1 MRGTLEHLLLKKI
14 YANSID
20 GISSSL
26 VVLTRQ
32 LGLFQ
37 EILEP
42 IIISL
47 IDKGSL
53 EEEAEKCCN
62 LTPLGRKQLTV
73 VMTGGTFDLLHTGHV
88 STLQQSKLLGDVLV
102 VVIATDKVV
111 QNFKSHPPTNTQDE
125 RAQLVKNIRDVDA
138 AFVGDE
144 TDFMKTVDLINPD
157 IITLGFD
164 QRHDEKKL
172 FQELSSRGHKHVK
185 IVRLKKHIPG
195 KSTSRIVQDIIKH
208 SYRE

>member
-26 VVLTRQ
+26 AVLTRQ

-42 IIISL
+42 IIKSL
-47 IDKGSL
+47 IDKDSL
-53 EEEAEKCCN
+53 EEESEDCCK

-102 VVIATDKVV
+102 VVIATDNVV
-111 QNFKSHPPTNTQDE
+111 QKHKNHPPTNNQEE
-125 RAQLVKNIRDVDA
+125 RAQLVKNIR
-138 AFVGDE
+138 
-144 TDFMKTVDLINPD
+144 
-157 IITLGFD
+157 
-164 QRHDEKKL
+164 
-172 FQELSSRGHKHVK
+172 S
-185 IVRLKKHIPG
+185 
-195 KSTSRIVQDIIKH
+195 
-208 SYRE
+208 